1 MEKLLI
7 HQFFVSD
14 FSNRKN
20 RTKTHDFKCEYK
32 NKPNKNLE
40 KVNMP
45 SANVLVY
52 FQTFHKKYHYET
64 KHGQK
69 LNTTILPAPL

>member
-1 MEKLLI
+1 MFSFYSLENQRFYPLLTNI
-7 HQFFVSD
+7 CQNNNGKITDTSIFRSD

-40 KVNMP
+40 KVNMQ
-45 SANVLVY
+45 V
-52 FQTFHKKYHYET
+52 
-64 KHGQK
+64 
-69 LNTTILPAPL
+69 